1 MATSPPH
8 IGTLREKP
16 LHASLKQWCAQD
28 GDRFEVTIDGY
39 VIDVVRDDLLI
50 EVQTRGFSSMKRKL
64 RDLLAAGHRVRVIHP
79 ITMQKT
85 IVRLD
90 EDGTVLG
97 RRRSPKRGSVQDL
110 FAELVSFPDL
120 IAHPGL
126 EIQLVLTVEDEYRS
140 HDPRKAWRRRGWV
153 VTERRLIRVEGTTT
167 ISQPADLVDLLPDDL
182 PDPFTTGDIAAAAP
196 CPLRIAQQ
204 MAYCLRHSGASD
216 VVGKRGN
223 SIEYRLAN

>member
-1 MATSPPH
+1 
-8 IGTLREKP
+8 
-16 LHASLKQWCAQD
+16 
-28 GDRFEVTIDGY
+28 
-39 VIDVVRDDLLI
+39 
-50 EVQTRGFSSMKRKL
+50 MKRKL
-64 RDLLAAGHRVRVIHP
+64 RDLLAAGHRVRLIHP

-90 EDGTVLG
+90 DAGTVLS
-97 RRRSPKRGSVQDL
+97 RRRSPKRGTVHDV

-126 EIQLVLTVEDEYRS
+126 EIQLVLTVEDEYRT
-140 HDPRKAWRRRGWV
+140 HDPQKAWRRRGWV
-153 VTERRLIRVEGTTT
+153 VTERRLISVEGTTT
-167 ISQPADLVDLLPDDL
+167 ISQPSDLVDLLPDGL
-182 PDPFTTGDIAAAAP
+182 PDPFTTGDIAAAAS